1 MKTTSTRICW
11 DRPWAFVESLAFLL
25 FLALAFS
32 HTLVAHAPTVTVA
45 LAACSGVIL
54 WRMLGRR
61 RGDPPVAMGQTAA
74 LLRRGRRWML
84 GESDRNDG

>member
-11 DRPWAFVESLAFLL
+11 GRPWAFVESLAFLL

-32 HTLVAHAPTVTVA
+32 HTLVAHALTVTVA
-45 LAACSGVIL
+45 LAFAACSGVIT

-61 RGDPPVAMGQTAA
+61 RDDPPVAIGQTTA
-74 LLRRGRRWML
+74 LPRRW
-84 GESDRNDG
+84 RR